1 MDDQD
6 YKNEMRRYIEV
17 VKKMAFEA
25 PLEQA
30 LDDLKTLTQATQQ
43 ITDRIDMRVRKSLN
57 PTDKGKKG
65 AVSKAKGKVKRKGIK
80 PMTMTAPTKPKQQN
94 PLPTTKTPTSSAV
107 SQADYNRVKQDS
119 SQSLQPI
126 QPIKPI
132 GNVT

>member
-1 MDDQD
+1 MADQD
-6 YKNEMRRYIEV
+6 YQNEMRRYIEV

-57 PTDKGKKG
+57 PTDKEKKG
-65 AVSKAKGKVKRKGIK
+65 AVVKKKGRVKSKGIK
-80 PMTMTAPTKPKQQN
+80 PMPLTTPTKPKQQSTM
-94 PLPTTKTPTSSAV
+94 PTTNSPTSTAV
-107 SQADYNRVKQDS
+107 SQTDYNRVKQDY